1 MKMVETN
8 NELELLLESIRR
20 TYAKENFE
28 SDEDI
33 DAYFK
38 ASILIFNNLK
48 EPYWKGVKKGEIK
61 YDDYFQSKM
70 DLTFANDKQNAIN
83 QLFRLWIDKK
93 TITIEYNLRGLEFIV
108 REHSF
113 EFDKN
118 VIKMIVEVLNP
129 LIKKAEHRQNSK

>member
-1 MKMVETN
+1 MIKKN
-8 NELELLLESIRR
+8 NELELLLGSIRM
-20 TYAKENFE
+20 TFANDPFKT
-28 SDEDI
+28 DEEI

-48 EPYWKGVKKGEIK
+48 EPYWNGVKKGEIK

-70 DLTFANDKQNAIN
+70 DITFSNDKQKVIN
-83 QLFRLWIDKK
+83 QLYRLWIDKK
-93 TITIEYNLRGLEFIV
+93 TTSIEYNFRGLEFIV

-129 LIKKAEHRQNSK
+129 LIKKTEQR